1 MADFALINNMR
12 NYQSSADSVFFLK
25 LVLYMLCGSI
35 WLQVEAWGV
44 ALPLGLV
51 LGVAFA
57 SHDHFQIDRK
67 LEYVVLLFAAV
78 ISFTLP
84 VGFVLAV

>member
-1 MADFALINNMR
+1 MNYMR

-35 WLQVEAWGV
+35 WLQVGEWSV
-44 ALPLGLV
+44 ALPAGLA
-51 LGVAFA
+51 LGVVFA

-67 LEYVVLLFAAV
+67 LEYVVLLLASV
-78 ISFTLP
+78 ISYASP
-84 VGFVLAV
+84 VGLVLVV